1 MPRSAHVLQT
11 IHCQSC
17 GLLTVVAVLAI
28 GMLVKLAA
36 TMQLFH
42 LSR

>member
-1 MPRSAHVLQT
+1 V
-11 IHCQSC
+11 
-17 GLLTVVAVLAI
+17 LTVVAVLAI